1 MVDELK
7 TVYADVDEAMLVE
20 AIALRKNGSDDV
32 PWGTTFKAEL
42 GRRLASAG
50 KGLLKRD
57 PDRRVLG
64 FIQTN
69 QHAYC
74 AEPAQLSTK
83 DLADLRPGLARG

>member
-50 KGLLKRD
+50 KSLSKR
-57 PDRRVLG
+57 DRRVLG